1 MNDPQTSE
9 KKRRPLKESERENH
23 PQPISDYYDD
33 DSTGYEIYEED
44 ADEEED
50 DQSEDRSS

>member
-23 PQPISDYYDD
+23 PQPMSDYYYD

-44 ADEEED
+44 ADEAED